1 MQTTSYWSATHTLPD
16 FPAEEQPSHREAPR
30 SQRVTKKQQIID
42 LYLAG
47 ITDFDTLVTMTG
59 AQPSY
64 VGAVLRHAGLIE
76 GYFDLYTST
85 AHPMNVYSKRLASQ
99 LGFKHEDAAR
109 QSVEVLE
116 QLYQQCAFTRDRAG
130 QHHALAM
137 ALVMFDR
144 ARWMGKM
151 READIFRQW
160 LVAHLEQADAEHEA
174 RMTVREEAA
183 SGIESA
189 GKSETLLT
197 TRL

>member
-1 MQTTSYWSATHTLPD
+1 MLSKEVQS
-16 FPAEEQPSHREAPR
+16 SHREAPR
-30 SQRVTKKQQIID
+30 PQRVTKKQQIIA

-47 ITDFDTLVTMTG
+47 ITEFEALATMTG

-64 VGAVLRHAGLIE
+64 VGAVLRRAGLIE

-85 AHPMNVYSKRLASQ
+85 AHPMNVYSKRLANQ

-109 QSVEVLE
+109 QSVAVLE

-144 ARWMGKM
+144 ARWIGKM

-160 LVAHLEQADAEHEA
+160 LVAHLEQADAENEA
-174 RMTVREEAA
+174 RTAGQGEPG
-183 SGIESA
+183 SGTESA
-189 GKSETLLT
+189 GEPTMLLT

>member
-1 MQTTSYWSATHTLPD
+1 MLSKAVRS
-16 FPAEEQPSHREAPR
+16 SRREAPR
-30 SQRVTKKQQIID
+30 SQRVTKKQQIMD

-47 ITDFDTLVTMTG
+47 ITEFEALASMTG

-85 AHPMNVYSKRLASQ
+85 AHPMNVYSKRLANQ

-109 QSVEVLE
+109 QSVAVLE
-116 QLYQQCAFTRDRAG
+116 QLYQQCALMRDRAG

-151 READIFRQW
+151 PEANIFRQW
-160 LVAHLEQADAEHEA
+160 LAAHLAQADAENEA
-174 RMTVREEAA
+174 RMAMREEPPP
-183 SGIESA
+183 GTESA
-189 GKSETLLT
+189 EESETLLT